1 MNSSAAAANKRR
13 RTGSTAAQAASY
25 LLALVFLAPFLLFF
39 LNTFKDKDHIFDAFH
54 MPDLTNF
61 DNYTKMFKNTD
72 FTASLLLTI
81 FICVATLFFIVL
93 FSSLAGYMISRTNR
107 KMIKMLYVLF
117 AAGQI
122 IPAQTSMLP
131 LYKLGVATQMI
142 NTVPYLIIIYVAGG
156 TAFASLFFAAFTKTI
171 PYALEE
177 SAFIDGCGRY
187 ETFFRI
193 IFPLLMPAT
202 ATIVTTTIYWYWND
216 FQGPLIYLN
225 STKVAPLMMSI
236 YSFMGSNNTV
246 DWGPVYALCFVSAI
260 PMILFFLLTQRYLL
274 KGMVVGSVKG

>member
-1 MNSSAAAANKRR
+1 MRR
-13 RTGSTAAQAASY
+13 SIPPAGSRRLGAMAAQAAVIAAAIVS
-25 LLALVFLAPFLLFF
+25 LAPFLLFF
-39 LNTFKDKDHIFDAFH
+39 LNTFKDKEHIFDAFH

-61 DNYTKMFKNTD
+61 ANYESMFRKTD

-81 FICVATLFFIVL
+81 FICAATLFFIVL
-93 FSSLAGYMISRTNR
+93 FSSLAGYMISRSNR
-107 KMIKMLYVLF
+107 KPLKLLYVLF

-122 IPAQTSMLP
+122 IPAQSSMLP
-131 LYKLGVATQMI
+131 LYKLGVATQLI
-142 NTVPYLIIIYVAGG
+142 NTTPFLIAIYVAGG
-156 TAFASLFFAAFTKTI
+156 TAFASLFFAAFTKSI

-187 ETFFRI
+187 RTFFSV
-193 IFPLLMPAT
+193 IFPLLLPAT

-225 STKVAPLMMSI
+225 ATKTAPLMMSV
-236 YSFMGSNNTV
+236 YSFMGANNTV
-246 DWGPVYALCFVSAI
+246 DWGPVYALCFVSAV